1 MADLQ
6 LKSRVR
12 IAAIAGLA
20 AAAVA
25 VAGCSSSSS
34 PSGGSSAS
42 ASSSASS
49 AASAPT
55 KPTGNVNV
63 AYASSLQFL
72 NEKIVSPAFTQ
83 AEGYKFVGHGG
94 ASTELANDIT
104 SGELTPDVF
113 ESVGGDNIKL
123 IEPKFTNWY
132 VQYAGT
138 SIVLAYNPKSK
149 YAADFKAVA
158 NGSKNVC
165 SLFSSTLQS
174 PGFKLGRTDPN
185 IDPQGRDFIMMVE
198 LAQSYCHLPSDTAA
212 KILGTSDFG
221 TANSSQIYAES
232 SLDSTL
238 QSGQLDAASAFI
250 TQAVELKLP
259 YIKLPDQI
267 NLGSA
272 AEKAAYAK
280 ATVKVKN
287 GKTYKGSPQVIDITT
302 VGAKPSAAAIAFV
315 KYTLSSAGLAQY
327 SHGGFTVLTPKLT
340 GSMSAV
346 PAAIASELGG

>member
-6 LKSRVR
+6 LKSRTR
-12 IAAIAGLA
+12 IAAVAGLA

-42 ASSSASS
+42 ASASASSSAS
-49 AASAPT
+49 A
-55 KPTGNVNV
+55 KPTGDANV

-72 NEKIVSPAFTQ
+72 NEKMVSPAFTK

-104 SGELTPDVF
+104 GGELTPDVF
-113 ESVGGDNIKL
+113 ESVGGDNIKM
-123 IEPKFTNWY
+123 IEPKFTKWY

-149 YAADFKAVA
+149 YAADFKAIA
-158 NGSKNVC
+158 SGSKNVC
-165 SLFSSTLQS
+165 SLFSNTLQTS
-174 PGFKLGRTDPN
+174 GFKLGRTDPN
-185 IDPQGRDFIMMVE
+185 IDPQGRDFIMMLE
-198 LAQSYCHLPSDTAA
+198 LAQSYCHLPPNTVA
-212 KILGTSDFG
+212 KILGTSDFA
-221 TANSSQIYAES
+221 TASSSQIYAES
-232 SLDSTL
+232 SLDATL

-259 YIKLPDQI
+259 YIKLPDAI

-272 AEKAAYAK
+272 SEKAAYAK
-280 ATVKVKN
+280 ATVKVKK
-287 GKTYKGSPQVIDITT
+287 GKVYKGSPQVIDITT
-302 VGAKPSAAAIAFV
+302 VGAKPSAAGIAFV
-315 KYTLSSAGLAQY
+315 KYTLSDAGLAQY
-327 SHGGFTVLTPKLT
+327 SHGGFTVLTPKLF
-340 GSMSAV
+340 GSMSDV
-346 PAAIASELGG
+346 PSAIQSELGS

>member
-12 IAAIAGLA
+12 IAAVAGLA

-34 PSGGSSAS
+34 PSSGSSAS

-49 AASAPT
+49 SAPA

-123 IEPKFTNWY
+123 IEPKFTSWY

-158 NGSKNVC
+158 SGSKNVC
-165 SLFSSTLQS
+165 SLFSSTLQTS
-174 PGFKLGRTDPN
+174 GFKLGRTDPN

-198 LAQSYCHLPSDTAA
+198 LAQAYCHLPSDTAA

-221 TANSSQIYAES
+221 TASSSQIYAES

-280 ATVKVKN
+280 ATVKVKS

-340 GSMSAV
+340 GSKSAV

>member
-49 AASAPT
+49 SAAAPA

-165 SLFSSTLQS
+165 SLFSSTLQA

-221 TANSSQIYAES
+221 TASSSQIYAES

-267 NLGSA
+267 SLGSA

-327 SHGGFTVLTPKLT
+327 KQGGFTVLTPKLT